1 MRLPNGYGSIVKLG
15 GKRRCPFAVK
25 ITVEWTIDGKQIQKY
40 LGYYK
45 TRTEALKALTD
56 YNEHPYD
63 IDARTATFA
72 ELFTKWTKL
81 TYMDRDEKVPNAYTA
96 AYKRLPNLHN
106 MPFTDIRARHIQGE
120 IDACPLG
127 YSTKKMMKTL
137 CNKLFVLAI
146 DCELVTTNYAAN
158 AKLPPAEASRI
169 HHPFEPEELALLWQ
183 HLDDE
188 GARIAIL
195 LSYTGCRPSELLKIR
210 SENVNLTEH
219 YMTGGMKT
227 AAGKNRVIPLS
238 DKILPIV
245 REEIAQGG
253 EYLLLDRRD
262 GRPILTY
269 DRLRGRIWEPSKA
282 LKLLPRPH
290 LAHDGRHTCATLL
303 DNACVNLK
311 VSQLI
316 LGHSARDI
324 TSRVYTHKTIAQL
337 VEAINK
343 I

>member
-25 ITVEWTIDGKQIQKY
+25 ITGEWTADGKQLQKY

-45 TRTEALKALTD
+45 TRAEALKVLTD

-72 ELFTKWTKL
+72 ELYAKWTKL
-81 TYMDRDEKVPNAYTA
+81 TYTDRDEKIPHPYAA

-106 MPFTDIRARHIQGE
+106 MPFAEIRARHIQGE
-120 IDACPLG
+120 IDTCPLG
-127 YSTKKMMKTL
+127 FSTKKMMKTL
-137 CNKLFVLAI
+137 CNKLFALAI
-146 DCELVTTNYAAN
+146 DCELVTTNYATN
-158 AKLPPAEASRI
+158 VKLPPAEASRI
-169 HHPFEPEELALLWQ
+169 HHPFEQEELAILWQ

-210 SENVNLTEH
+210 SENVNINER

-227 AAGKNRVIPLS
+227 AAGRNRVIPLA
-238 DKILPIV
+238 DKILPLV
-245 REEIAQGG
+245 QEELAKGG

-262 GRPILTY
+262 GNPILTY

-303 DNACVNLK
+303 DNAGVNLK